1 MYDLHETALGSQTAL
16 DVMSGLEALKKHSGE
31 EEKIVVIISSV
42 MVWGNT
48 PNKLVLKEEKKIPG
62 EEGEGE

>member
-1 MYDLHETALGSQTAL
+1 
-16 DVMSGLEALKKHSGE
+16 MSGLEALKKHSGE

-48 PNKLVLKEEKKIPG
+48 PNKMILKDEKKIPA
-62 EEGEGE
+62 EEGEG